1 MQGSR
6 PRGIQAPLQIGL
18 GVQLHTKNASR
29 NLLDSLHSMGFCWSY
44 NEARKFERN
53 GAISQGTDIPFSEK
67 QFIQYSADNVD
78 HNICTLDGNGSYHGM
93 GIIASVTPATKL
105 NRVIHRLNVTADD
118 ITKVSKIDKSF
129 CSAVSAPNSIVYK
142 TLIDCNLNDP
152 NYNLNLLYKCSI
164 LFGKPRPS
172 WSGQM
177 EMIHQGSHPG
187 KSSIHF
193 LPMIDMNPSD
203 ATCIFSP
210 LNS

>member
-1 MQGSR
+1 
-6 PRGIQAPLQIGL
+6 
-18 GVQLHTKNASR
+18 
-29 NLLDSLHSMGFCWSY
+29 
-44 NEARKFERN
+44 
-53 GAISQGTDIPFSEK
+53 
-67 QFIQYSADNVD
+67 
-78 HNICTLDGNGSYHGM
+78 M

-118 ITKVSKIDKSF
+118 ITKISKIDISF
-129 CSAVSAPNSIVYK
+129 CLAVSAPNSIVYK
-142 TLIDCNLNDP
+142 TLIDFNLNDR

-203 ATCIFSP
+203 ATWIIST
-210 LNS
+210 LNFLSEQKHDCTPILTLINQSTGKNT